1 MAVLRQTSGVPP
13 EDIRMNVSPFGPTL
27 FGRLRYPDTGGYY
40 RLHPSDDTRFPCRCG
55 TSCAID
61 CDGSCGC
68 FACRVADVDLK
79 SAEALKMLR
88 EEP

>member
-1 MAVLRQTSGVPP
+1 MT
-13 EDIRMNVSPFGPTL
+13 VSPFGPTL

-40 RLHPSDDTRFPCRCG
+40 RLHPSDDTRFPCRCEG
-55 TSCAID
+55 ACPIN

-79 SAEALKMLR
+79 SAEALKVLR
-88 EEP
+88 GEP